1 MGPAKA
7 QENRIT
13 VTNRQLAASAS
24 TSAGRVALDIFFF
37 LLVLMRIFALHRYC
51 RSLGLDTVIVV
62 RSSART
68 TLGRIL
74 LDAAK

>member
-1 MGPAKA
+1 
-7 QENRIT
+7 
-13 VTNRQLAASAS
+13 
-24 TSAGRVALDIFFF
+24 
-37 LLVLMRIFALHRYC
+37 MRIFALHRYC